1 MSNLA
6 KRFEMMRSRR
16 SSPTYRY
23 GYGWLSPLQER
34 HVSSITRALILG
46 LPLVLTAVW
55 WFDVYWIVVLNRP
68 GYRSRSVLLP
78 PTYQPKI
85 YFVVTSS
92 IHTSEGEKD
101 AARRRDQYL
110 RGLGTLLGAT
120 AKANLP
126 LSHQVIVVE
135 NNGVRRTFLD
145 DVTGASVL
153 YTDTNK
159 NSSAKS
165 KGTKELMDVLACV
178 SHYQM
183 RDRDFVV
190 KMTGRYY
197 LDEDSNFMKMMR
209 NLDWNQTQA
218 VVKFGSYK
226 SPSNWR
232 KPDCITGLIMLPV
245 QAIKKIQPAAIIEH
259 SWAKEALALP
269 SELVEAVQG
278 KMGIYIAPAGVKYF
292 LV

>member
-1 MSNLA
+1 
-6 KRFEMMRSRR
+6 MRAV
-16 SSPTYRY
+16 
-23 GYGWLSPLQER
+23 L
-34 HVSSITRALILG
+34 LG
-46 LPLVLTAVW
+46 LPLLLTAVW

-68 GYRSRSVLLP
+68 PGFRSETSHYVSHP
-78 PTYQPKI
+78 PKYQPTV
-85 YFVVTSS
+85 YFVVTAS

-110 RGLGTLLGAT
+110 RGIGALLRAT
-120 AKANLP
+120 TKEKMPLP
-126 LSHQVIVVE
+126 YQVIVVE
-135 NNGVRRTFLD
+135 NNGMRRTFLD
-145 DVTGASVL
+145 DVTGVSVL

-159 NSSAKS
+159 NSSTSS
-165 KGTKELMDVLACV
+165 KGTKELLDVLACV
-178 SHYQM
+178 SHYRM

-197 LDEDSNFMKMMR
+197 LDEDSIFMNMMR

-226 SPSNWR
+226 NPSNWR

-245 QAIKKIQPAAIIEH
+245 HAIKEIQPAAIIEH
-259 SWAKEALALP
+259 SWAKQALALP
-269 SELVEAVQG
+269 PESVEAVQG
-278 KMGIYIAPAGVKYF
+278 KLGIYIAPAGVKYF